1 LLVAL
6 VVGALVSGLVVGGLV
21 SSGQRALVS
30 SIYSTGAA
38 LLVLVNLYAGIQ
50 LGAELRR
57 PVWWLSAASLKMR
70 LLAWT
75 VAGSLPMALVAC
87 AAFGAALATSGEYAM
102 VLPVLLAILVATWTM
117 RMAAVASFALFPSP
131 IDVRGPGRA
140 MRVVV
145 LWACVAPAAAALI
158 LLLIV
163 TGSLAVAIAGTA
175 PAMLAEGWLL
185 LEFSAWLVGRN
196 GLWYARAQAH

>member
-1 LLVAL
+1 
-6 VVGALVSGLVVGGLV
+6 
-21 SSGQRALVS
+21 
-30 SIYSTGAA
+30 
-38 LLVLVNLYAGIQ
+38 
-50 LGAELRR
+50 
-57 PVWWLSAASLKMR
+57 
-70 LLAWT
+70 
-75 VAGSLPMALVAC
+75 
-87 AAFGAALATSGEYAM
+87 
-102 VLPVLLAILVATWTM
+102 VLLAILVATWTV

-196 GLWYARAQAH
+196 GLSYARAQAR